1 LKRDVWAFLFVGA
14 ALDIGSQDW
23 HVAWGVV
30 DGAVA
35 VVERFPSATILHLRA
50 GHRRLRI
57 GESECVH
64 QSVSVVIRRNKF
76 VFTWM
81 KKN

>member
-1 LKRDVWAFLFVGA
+1 MKRDVWTFLFVGA

-23 HVAWGVV
+23 HWGVTV

-35 VVERFPSATILHLRA
+35 VVERFASTTILHLRA
-50 GHRRLRI
+50 GHCRLRI

-76 VFTWM
+76 AFT
-81 KKN
+81 